1 MFIDKARIFV
11 KSGNG
16 GNGAVSF
23 RREKY
28 VPAGGPDGGDG
39 GNGAS
44 VIFEVDLGLRTLM
57 DFKYQRKYVA
67 EHGEDGS
74 KKRKAGKNGEDLVLK
89 VPPGTIIRDEATGL
103 IIADL
108 KEEGDKA
115 IVARGGRGGKGN
127 QHFANAVR
135 QAPAFARSGSEATGL
150 IIADLKEEGDKAIV
164 ARGGRGGKGNQHF
177 ANAVRQAPAF
187 ARSGSD
193 GVEKWVVLELKMIA
207 DVGLLG
213 FPNVGKSTFL
223 SVVTKAKPKIANY
236 HFTTLTP
243 NLGVVQTKF
252 GDSFV
257 LADIPGL
264 IEGAADGIGL
274 GHDFLRHVE
283 RTKVLIHIVDISG
296 IEGRDALEDFDKIN
310 DELKLYNEKLSTR
323 PQIVVANKMDI
334 LEDETIFED
343 FKNELE
349 GRGYKVFKMS
359 AATRQG
365 IDDVIAYVSELLQ
378 DAEEIELVSEEEM
391 FRPELDEP
399 QDEGLQIEIEDG
411 VYVVTGKS
419 LRRIMY
425 SVNFEDMESLQY
437 FQKAMESQ
445 GVFDRLR
452 EMGIEDGDTVRIYE
466 IEFEFYN

>member
-11 KSGNG
+11 KAGNG
-16 GNGAVSF
+16 GNGAVAF

-39 GNGAS
+39 GHGAS

-57 DFKYQRKYVA
+57 DFKYQKKYLA
-67 EHGEDGS
+67 QAGGDGT
-74 KKRKAGKNGEDLVLK
+74 KGKKAGKNGEDLVLK
-89 VPPGTIIRDEATGL
+89 VPAGTIIRDEATGL
-103 IIADL
+103 VLADL
-108 KEEGDKA
+108 KNEGDKA
-115 IVARGGRGGKGN
+115 VVAKGGRGGKGN
-127 QHFANAVR
+127 QHFANSVR
-135 QAPAFARSGSEATGL
+135 QAPAFAKSGTDG
-150 IIADLKEEGDKAIV
+150 EE
-164 ARGGRGGKGNQHF
+164 R
-177 ANAVRQAPAF
+177 
-187 ARSGSD
+187 
-193 GVEKWVVLELKMIA
+193 WVTLELKMIA

-252 GDSFV
+252 GESFV

-264 IEGAADGIGL
+264 IEGAAEGVGL

-296 IEGRDALEDFDKIN
+296 IEGRDALDDFDKIN
-310 DELKLYNEKLSTR
+310 DELKMYNEKLSTR
-323 PQIVVANKMDI
+323 PQVVVANKYDI
-334 LEDETIFED
+334 LEDESVYED

-365 IDDVIAYVSELLQ
+365 VDDVIAYVSQLLQ
-378 DAEEIELVSEEEM
+378 EAEDIELVTEEEM
-391 FRPELDEP
+391 YKPELDDTSE
-399 QDEGLQIEIEDG
+399 EGLTIEIEDG
-411 VYVVTGKS
+411 VYVVSGKS

-425 SVNFEDMESLQY
+425 SVNFDDMESIQY
-437 FQKAMESQ
+437 FQKAMENE

-452 EMGIEDGDTVRIYE
+452 EMGIEDGDTVKIYE
-466 IEFEFYN
+466 LEFEFYN

>member
-1 MFIDKARIFV
+1 MFIDKAKIFV
-11 KSGNG
+11 KAGNG

-39 GNGAS
+39 GRGAS
-44 VIFEVDLGLRTLM
+44 VIFEVDNDLRTLM

-67 EHGEDGS
+67 TPGGDGS
-74 KKRKAGKNGEDLVLK
+74 KKRQAGKNGEDLVLK
-89 VPPGTIIRDEATGL
+89 VPAGTIIRDEATGK

-108 KEEGDKA
+108 KEEGERA
-115 IVARGGRGGKGN
+115 VVARGGRGGKGN

-135 QAPAFARSGSEATGL
+135 QAPNFAKSGTDG
-150 IIADLKEEGDKAIV
+150 EE
-164 ARGGRGGKGNQHF
+164 R
-177 ANAVRQAPAF
+177 
-187 ARSGSD
+187 
-193 GVEKWVVLELKMIA
+193 WVILELKMIA

-223 SVVTKAKPKIANY
+223 SVVTAAKPKIANY

-243 NLGVVQTKF
+243 NLGVVQTKY

-264 IEGAADGIGL
+264 IEGAAEGVGL

-296 IEGRDALEDFDKIN
+296 LEGRNALEDFDAIN

-323 PQIVVANKMDI
+323 PQVVVANKIDI
-334 LEDETIFED
+334 LEDESVYEEFKTTLED
-343 FKNELE
+343 
-349 GRGYKVFKMS
+349 RGYKVFKMS
-359 AATRQG
+359 AATREG
-365 IDDVIAYVSELLQ
+365 IDDVIAYVSQVLK
-378 DAEEIELVSEEEM
+378 DAEEIELVSEEELYV
-391 FRPELDEP
+391 PELDAIEE
-399 QDEGLQIEIEDG
+399 EGLQVEIEDG
-411 VYVVTGKS
+411 VYVVTGKA

-425 SVNFEDMESLQY
+425 SVNFEDMESIQF

-445 GVFDRLR
+445 GVFDKLR
-452 EMGIEDGDTVRIYE
+452 EMGIEDGDTVKIYE
-466 IEFEFYN
+466 IEFEFYD

>member
-57 DFKYQRKYVA
+57 DFKYQRKYIA

-74 KKRKAGKNGEDLVLK
+74 KKRKAGRNGEDLILK

-103 IIADL
+103 VIADL
-108 KEEGDKA
+108 KEEGD
-115 IVARGGRGGKGN
+115 R
-127 QHFANAVR
+127 AV
-135 QAPAFARSGSEATGL
+135 
-150 IIADLKEEGDKAIV
+150 V

-252 GDSFV
+252 GESFV

-264 IEGAADGIGL
+264 IEGAAEGVGL

-296 IEGRDALEDFDKIN
+296 LEGRDALEDFDKIN

-323 PQIVVANKMDI
+323 PQVVVANKMDI
-334 LEDETIFED
+334 LEDESVFDE

-349 GRGYKVFKMS
+349 KRGYKVFKMS

-365 IDDVIAYVSELLQ
+365 VDDVIAYVSELLRE
-378 DAEEIELVSEEEM
+378 AEEIELVSEEEM
-391 FRPELDEP
+391 FRPELDEQ
-399 QDEGLQIEIEDG
+399 QDEGLQIDIEDG

-425 SVNFEDMESLQY
+425 SVNFDDMESLQY

>member
-74 KKRKAGKNGEDLVLK
+74 KKRKAGRNGEDLILK

-103 IIADL
+103 VIADL
-108 KEEGDKA
+108 KEEGDRA
-115 IVARGGRGGKGN
+115 VVAK
-127 QHFANAVR
+127 
-135 QAPAFARSGSEATGL
+135 
-150 IIADLKEEGDKAIV
+150 
-164 ARGGRGGKGNQHF
+164 GGRGGKGNQHF

-252 GDSFV
+252 GESFV

-264 IEGAADGIGL
+264 IEGAAEGVGL

-296 IEGRDALEDFDKIN
+296 LEGRDALDDFDKIN
-310 DELKLYNEKLSTR
+310 GELKLYNEKLATR
-323 PQIVVANKMDI
+323 PQVVVANKMDI
-334 LEDETIFED
+334 LEDESIFDE

-349 GRGYKVFKMS
+349 KRGYKVFKMS

-365 IDDVIAYVSELLQ
+365 VDDVIAYVSELLRE
-378 DAEEIELVSEEEM
+378 AEEIELVSEEEM
-391 FRPELDEP
+391 FRPELDEV
-399 QDEGLQIEIEDG
+399 QDEGLQIDIEDG

-425 SVNFEDMESLQY
+425 SVNFDDMESLQY
-437 FQKAMESQ
+437 FQKA
-445 GVFDRLR
+445 
-452 EMGIEDGDTVRIYE
+452 I
-466 IEFEFYN
+466 

>member
-11 KSGNG
+11 KSGTG

-74 KKRKAGKNGEDLVLK
+74 KKRKAGRNGEDLILK

-103 IIADL
+103 VIADL
-108 KEEGDKA
+108 KEEGDRA
-115 IVARGGRGGKGN
+115 VVAK
-127 QHFANAVR
+127 
-135 QAPAFARSGSEATGL
+135 
-150 IIADLKEEGDKAIV
+150 
-164 ARGGRGGKGNQHF
+164 GGRGGKGNQHF

-252 GDSFV
+252 GESFV

-264 IEGAADGIGL
+264 IEGAAEGVGL

-296 IEGRDALEDFDKIN
+296 LEGRDALDDFDKIN
-310 DELKLYNEKLSTR
+310 GELKLYNEKLATR
-323 PQIVVANKMDI
+323 PQVVVANKMDI
-334 LEDETIFED
+334 LEDESIFDE

-365 IDDVIAYVSELLQ
+365 VDDVIAYVSELLRE
-378 DAEEIELVSEEEM
+378 AEEIELVSEEEM
-391 FRPELDEP
+391 FRPELDEV
-399 QDEGLQIEIEDG
+399 QDEGLQIDIEDG

-425 SVNFEDMESLQY
+425 SVNFDDMESLQY

>member
-11 KSGNG
+11 KAGNG

-39 GNGAS
+39 GRGAS
-44 VIFEVDLGLRTLM
+44 VIFEVDNDLRTLM

-67 EHGEDGS
+67 TPGGDGS
-74 KKRKAGKNGEDLVLK
+74 KKRQAGKNGEDLVLK
-89 VPPGTIIRDEATGL
+89 VPAGTIIRDEASGK

-108 KEEGDKA
+108 KHEGDRA

-135 QAPAFARSGSEATGL
+135 QAPNFAKSGTDG
-150 IIADLKEEGDKAIV
+150 EE
-164 ARGGRGGKGNQHF
+164 R
-177 ANAVRQAPAF
+177 
-187 ARSGSD
+187 
-193 GVEKWVVLELKMIA
+193 WVILELKMIA

-223 SVVTKAKPKIANY
+223 SVVTAAKPKIANY

-264 IEGAADGIGL
+264 IEGAAEGIGL

-296 IEGRDALEDFDKIN
+296 LEGRNALEDFDAIN
-310 DELKLYNEKLSTR
+310 GELKLYNEKLSTR
-323 PQIVVANKMDI
+323 PQVVVANKIDI
-334 LEDETIFED
+334 LEDESVYEE
-343 FKNELE
+343 FKTTLE
-349 GRGYKVFKMS
+349 ERGYKVFKMS
-359 AATRQG
+359 AATREG
-365 IDDVIAYVSELLQ
+365 IDDVIAYVSQILK
-378 DAEEIELVSEEEM
+378 DAEEIEIVSEEELYV
-391 FRPELDEP
+391 PELDDE
-399 QDEGLQIEIEDG
+399 QEEGLQVEIEDG

-425 SVNFEDMESLQY
+425 SVNFEDMESIQF
-437 FQKAMESQ
+437 FQKTMESQ
-445 GVFDRLR
+445 GVFDKLR
-452 EMGIEDGDTVRIYE
+452 EMGIEDGDTVKIYD

>member
-11 KSGNG
+11 KAGNG

-39 GNGAS
+39 GRGAS
-44 VIFEVDLGLRTLM
+44 VIFEVDNDLRTLM

-67 EHGEDGS
+67 TPGGDGS
-74 KKRKAGKNGEDLVLK
+74 KKRQAGKNGEDLVLK
-89 VPPGTIIRDEATGL
+89 VPAGTIIRDEATNK

-108 KEEGDKA
+108 KHEGDRA
-115 IVARGGRGGKGN
+115 VVARGGRGGKGN

-135 QAPAFARSGSEATGL
+135 QAPNFAKSGTDG
-150 IIADLKEEGDKAIV
+150 EE
-164 ARGGRGGKGNQHF
+164 R
-177 ANAVRQAPAF
+177 
-187 ARSGSD
+187 
-193 GVEKWVVLELKMIA
+193 WVILELKMIA

-223 SVVTKAKPKIANY
+223 SVVTAAKPKIANY

-243 NLGVVQTKF
+243 NLGVVKTKF

-264 IEGAADGIGL
+264 IEGAAEGVGL

-310 DELKLYNEKLSTR
+310 DELKLYNERLSTR
-323 PQIVVANKMDI
+323 PQVVVANKIDI
-334 LEDETIFED
+334 LEDESVFED
-343 FKNELE
+343 FKEALE
-349 GRGYKVFKMS
+349 ERGYKVFKMS
-359 AATRQG
+359 AATREG
-365 IDDVIAYVSELLQ
+365 IDDVIAYVSQILK
-378 DAEEIELVSEEEM
+378 DAEEIEIVSEEELYV
-391 FRPELDEP
+391 PELDDVEE
-399 QDEGLQIEIEDG
+399 EGLNVEIEDG
-411 VYVVTGKS
+411 VYVVTGKA

-425 SVNFEDMESLQY
+425 SVNFEDMESIQF
-437 FQKAMESQ
+437 FQKTMESQ
-445 GVFDRLR
+445 GVFDKLR
-452 EMGIEDGDTVRIYE
+452 EMGIEDGDTVKIYD

>member
-11 KSGNG
+11 KAGNG

-39 GNGAS
+39 GRGAS
-44 VIFEVDLGLRTLM
+44 VIFEVDNDLRTLM

-67 EHGEDGS
+67 TPGGDGS
-74 KKRKAGKNGEDLVLK
+74 KKRQAGKNGEDLVLK
-89 VPPGTIIRDEATGL
+89 VPAGTIIRDEASGK
-103 IIADL
+103 IIANL
-108 KEEGDKA
+108 KHEGDRA
-115 IVARGGRGGKGN
+115 VVARGGRGGKGN

-135 QAPAFARSGSEATGL
+135 QAPNFAKSGTDG
-150 IIADLKEEGDKAIV
+150 EE
-164 ARGGRGGKGNQHF
+164 R
-177 ANAVRQAPAF
+177 
-187 ARSGSD
+187 
-193 GVEKWVVLELKMIA
+193 WVILELKMIA

-223 SVVTKAKPKIANY
+223 SVVTAAKPKIANY

-264 IEGAADGIGL
+264 IEGAAEGIGL

-296 IEGRDALEDFDKIN
+296 LEGRNALEDFDAIN
-310 DELKLYNEKLSTR
+310 GELKLYNEKLSTR
-323 PQIVVANKMDI
+323 PQVVVANKIDI
-334 LEDETIFED
+334 LEDESVYEE
-343 FKNELE
+343 FKTTLE
-349 GRGYKVFKMS
+349 ERGYKVFKMS
-359 AATRQG
+359 AATREG
-365 IDDVIAYVSELLQ
+365 IDDVIAYVSQILK
-378 DAEEIELVSEEEM
+378 DAEEIELVSEEELYV
-391 FRPELDEP
+391 PELDDE
-399 QDEGLQIEIEDG
+399 QEEGLQVEIEDG

-425 SVNFEDMESLQY
+425 SVNFEDMESIQF
-437 FQKAMESQ
+437 FQKTMESQ
-445 GVFDRLR
+445 GVFDKLR
-452 EMGIEDGDTVRIYE
+452 EMGIEDGDTVKIYD

>member
-74 KKRKAGKNGEDLVLK
+74 KKRKAGRNGEDLVLK
-89 VPPGTIIRDEATGL
+89 VPAGTIIRDEATGL
-103 IIADL
+103 IIGDL

-115 IVARGGRGGKGN
+115 VVAK
-127 QHFANAVR
+127 
-135 QAPAFARSGSEATGL
+135 
-150 IIADLKEEGDKAIV
+150 
-164 ARGGRGGKGNQHF
+164 GGRGGKGNQHF

-193 GVEKWVVLELKMIA
+193 GVEKWVILELKMIA

-252 GDSFV
+252 GESFV

-264 IEGAADGIGL
+264 IEGAAEGIGL

-296 IEGRDALEDFDKIN
+296 LEGRDALDDFDKIN
-310 DELKLYNEKLSTR
+310 SELKLYNEKLATR
-323 PQIVVANKMDI
+323 PQVVVANKIDI
-334 LEDETIFED
+334 LEDESVFEK

-349 GRGYKVFKMS
+349 NRGYKVFKIS

-365 IDDVIAYVSELLQ
+365 VDDVINYVSELLQ
-378 DAEEIELVSEEEM
+378 EAEEIELVSEEEM
-391 FRPELDEP
+391 FRPELDEQ
-399 QDEGLQIEIEDG
+399 QDEGLQIDIEDG

-425 SVNFEDMESLQY
+425 SVNFDDMESLQY

-445 GVFDRLR
+445 GVCDRLR
-452 EMGIEDGDTVRIYE
+452 ERGLEDGDTVRIYE

>member
-74 KKRKAGKNGEDLVLK
+74 KKRKAGRNGEDLILK

-103 IIADL
+103 VIADL
-108 KEEGDKA
+108 KEEGDRA
-115 IVARGGRGGKGN
+115 VVAK
-127 QHFANAVR
+127 
-135 QAPAFARSGSEATGL
+135 
-150 IIADLKEEGDKAIV
+150 
-164 ARGGRGGKGNQHF
+164 GGRGGKGNQHF

-252 GDSFV
+252 GESFV

-264 IEGAADGIGL
+264 IEGAAEGVGL

-296 IEGRDALEDFDKIN
+296 LEGRDALDDFDKIN
-310 DELKLYNEKLSTR
+310 GELKLYNEKLATR
-323 PQIVVANKMDI
+323 PQVVVANKMDI
-334 LEDETIFED
+334 LEDESIFDE

-349 GRGYKVFKMS
+349 GRGYNVFKMS

-365 IDDVIAYVSELLQ
+365 VDDVIAYVSELLRE
-378 DAEEIELVSEEEM
+378 AEEIELVSEEEM
-391 FRPELDEP
+391 FRPELDEV
-399 QDEGLQIEIEDG
+399 QDEGLQIDIEDG

-425 SVNFEDMESLQY
+425 SVNFDDMESLQY

-452 EMGIEDGDTVRIYE
+452 EMGIEDGDTVKIYE

>member
-74 KKRKAGKNGEDLVLK
+74 KKRKAGRNGEDLILK

-103 IIADL
+103 VIADL
-108 KEEGDKA
+108 KEEGDRA
-115 IVARGGRGGKGN
+115 VVAK
-127 QHFANAVR
+127 
-135 QAPAFARSGSEATGL
+135 
-150 IIADLKEEGDKAIV
+150 
-164 ARGGRGGKGNQHF
+164 GGRGGKGNQHF

-207 DVGLLG
+207 DVGILG

-252 GDSFV
+252 GESFV

-264 IEGAADGIGL
+264 IEGAAEGIGL

-296 IEGRDALEDFDKIN
+296 LEGRDALDDFDKIN
-310 DELKLYNEKLSTR
+310 GELKLYNEKLATR
-323 PQIVVANKMDI
+323 PQVVVANKMDI
-334 LEDETIFED
+334 LEDESIFDE

-359 AATRQG
+359 AVTRQG
-365 IDDVIAYVSELLQ
+365 VDDVIAYVSELLRE
-378 DAEEIELVSEEEM
+378 AEEIELVSEEEM
-391 FRPELDEP
+391 FRPELDEV
-399 QDEGLQIEIEDG
+399 QDEGLQIDIEDG

-425 SVNFEDMESLQY
+425 SVNFDDMESLQY

>member
-1 MFIDKARIFV
+1 MFIDKAKIFV
-11 KSGNG
+11 KAGNG

-39 GNGAS
+39 GKGAS
-44 VIFEVDLGLRTLM
+44 VIFEVDNDLRTLM

-67 EHGEDGS
+67 TPGGDGS
-74 KKRKAGKNGEDLVLK
+74 KKRQAGNGEDLVLK
-89 VPPGTIIRDEATGL
+89 VPAGTIIRDEATGK

-108 KEEGDKA
+108 KEVGERA
-115 IVARGGRGGKGN
+115 VVARGGRGGKGN

-135 QAPAFARSGSEATGL
+135 QAPNFAKSGTDG
-150 IIADLKEEGDKAIV
+150 EE
-164 ARGGRGGKGNQHF
+164 R
-177 ANAVRQAPAF
+177 
-187 ARSGSD
+187 
-193 GVEKWVVLELKMIA
+193 WVILELKMIA

-223 SVVTKAKPKIANY
+223 SVVTAAKPKIANY

-243 NLGVVQTKF
+243 NLGVVKTKY

-264 IEGAADGIGL
+264 IEGAAEGVGL

-296 IEGRDALEDFDKIN
+296 LEGRNALEDFDAIN

-323 PQIVVANKMDI
+323 PQVVVANKIDI
-334 LEDETIFED
+334 LEDESVYEEFKTTLED
-343 FKNELE
+343 
-349 GRGYKVFKMS
+349 RGYKVFKMS
-359 AATRQG
+359 AATREG
-365 IDDVIAYVSELLQ
+365 IDDVIAYVSQVLK
-378 DAEEIELVSEEEM
+378 DAEEIELVSEEELYV
-391 FRPELDEP
+391 PELDAIEE
-399 QDEGLQIEIEDG
+399 EGLQVEIEDG
-411 VYVVTGKS
+411 VYVVTGKA

-425 SVNFEDMESLQY
+425 SVNFEDMESIQF

-445 GVFDRLR
+445 GVFDKLR
-452 EMGIEDGDTVRIYE
+452 EMGIEDGDTVKIYE
-466 IEFEFYN
+466 IEFEFYD

>member
-11 KSGNG
+11 KAGNG
-16 GNGAVSF
+16 GNGSVAF
-23 RREKY
+23 RKEKY

-74 KKRKAGKNGEDLVLK
+74 KKRKAGRNGEDLILK

-103 IIADL
+103 VIADL
-108 KEEGDKA
+108 KEEGDRA
-115 IVARGGRGGKGN
+115 VVAK
-127 QHFANAVR
+127 
-135 QAPAFARSGSEATGL
+135 
-150 IIADLKEEGDKAIV
+150 
-164 ARGGRGGKGNQHF
+164 GGRGGKGNQHF

-252 GDSFV
+252 GESFV

-264 IEGAADGIGL
+264 IEGAAEGVGL

-296 IEGRDALEDFDKIN
+296 LEGRDALDDFDKIN
-310 DELKLYNEKLSTR
+310 GELKLYNEKLATR
-323 PQIVVANKMDI
+323 PQVVVANKMDI
-334 LEDETIFED
+334 LEDESIFDE

-365 IDDVIAYVSELLQ
+365 VDDVIAYVSELLRE
-378 DAEEIELVSEEEM
+378 AEEIELVSEEEM
-391 FRPELDEP
+391 FRPELDEV
-399 QDEGLQIEIEDG
+399 QDEGLQIDIEDG

-425 SVNFEDMESLQY
+425 SVNFDDMESLQY

>member
-74 KKRKAGKNGEDLVLK
+74 KKRKAGRNGEDLILK

-103 IIADL
+103 VIADL
-108 KEEGDKA
+108 KEEGDRA
-115 IVARGGRGGKGN
+115 VVAK
-127 QHFANAVR
+127 
-135 QAPAFARSGSEATGL
+135 
-150 IIADLKEEGDKAIV
+150 
-164 ARGGRGGKGNQHF
+164 GGRGGKGNQHF

-252 GDSFV
+252 GESFV

-264 IEGAADGIGL
+264 IEGAAEGVGL

-296 IEGRDALEDFDKIN
+296 LEGRDSLDDFDKIN
-310 DELKLYNEKLSTR
+310 GELKLYNEKLATR
-323 PQIVVANKMDI
+323 PQVVVANKMDI
-334 LEDETIFED
+334 LEDESIFEE

-365 IDDVIAYVSELLQ
+365 VDDVIAYVSELLRE
-378 DAEEIELVSEEEM
+378 AEEIELVSEEEM
-391 FRPELDEP
+391 FRPELDEV
-399 QDEGLQIEIEDG
+399 QDEGLQIDIEDG

-425 SVNFEDMESLQY
+425 SVNFDDMESLQY

>member
-74 KKRKAGKNGEDLVLK
+74 KKRKAGRNGEDLILK

-103 IIADL
+103 VIADL
-108 KEEGDKA
+108 KEEGDRA
-115 IVARGGRGGKGN
+115 VVAK
-127 QHFANAVR
+127 
-135 QAPAFARSGSEATGL
+135 
-150 IIADLKEEGDKAIV
+150 
-164 ARGGRGGKGNQHF
+164 GGRGGKGNQHF

-236 HFTTLTP
+236 HLTTLTP

-252 GDSFV
+252 GESFV

-264 IEGAADGIGL
+264 IEGAAEGVGL

-296 IEGRDALEDFDKIN
+296 LEGRDALDDFDKIN
-310 DELKLYNEKLSTR
+310 GELKLYNEKLATR
-323 PQIVVANKMDI
+323 PQVVVANKMDI
-334 LEDETIFED
+334 LEDESIFDE

-365 IDDVIAYVSELLQ
+365 VDDVIAYVSELLRE
-378 DAEEIELVSEEEM
+378 AEEIELVSEEEM
-391 FRPELDEP
+391 FRPELDEV
-399 QDEGLQIEIEDG
+399 QDEGLQIDIEDG

-425 SVNFEDMESLQY
+425 SVNFDDMESLQY

-445 GVFDRLR
+445 GVFDKLR

>member
-74 KKRKAGKNGEDLVLK
+74 KKRKAGRNGEDLILK

-103 IIADL
+103 VIADL
-108 KEEGDKA
+108 KEEGDRA
-115 IVARGGRGGKGN
+115 VVAK
-127 QHFANAVR
+127 
-135 QAPAFARSGSEATGL
+135 
-150 IIADLKEEGDKAIV
+150 
-164 ARGGRGGKGNQHF
+164 GGRGGKGNQHF

-264 IEGAADGIGL
+264 IEGAAEGVGL

-296 IEGRDALEDFDKIN
+296 LEDRDALEDFDKIN
-310 DELKLYNEKLSTR
+310 DELKLYNEKLATR
-323 PQIVVANKMDI
+323 PQVVVANKMDI
-334 LEDETIFED
+334 LEDESIFEE
-343 FKNELE
+343 FKNELKD
-349 GRGYKVFKMS
+349 RGYKVFKMS

-365 IDDVIAYVSELLQ
+365 VDDVIAYVSELLKE
-378 DAEEIELVSEEEM
+378 AEEIELVSEEEM
-391 FRPELDEP
+391 FRPELDEQ
-399 QDEGLQIEIEDG
+399 QDEGLQIDIEDG

-425 SVNFEDMESLQY
+425 SVNFDDMESLQY

>member
-1 MFIDKARIFV
+1 MFIDKAKIFV
-11 KSGNG
+11 KAGNG

-39 GNGAS
+39 GRGAS
-44 VIFEVDLGLRTLM
+44 VIFEVDNDLRTLM

-67 EHGEDGS
+67 TPGGDGS
-74 KKRKAGKNGEDLVLK
+74 KKRQAGKNGEDLVLK
-89 VPPGTIIRDEATGL
+89 VPAGTIIRDEASGK

-108 KEEGDKA
+108 KEEGERA
-115 IVARGGRGGKGN
+115 VVARGGRGGKGN

-135 QAPAFARSGSEATGL
+135 QAPNFAKSGTDG
-150 IIADLKEEGDKAIV
+150 EE
-164 ARGGRGGKGNQHF
+164 R
-177 ANAVRQAPAF
+177 
-187 ARSGSD
+187 
-193 GVEKWVVLELKMIA
+193 WVILELKMIA

-223 SVVTKAKPKIANY
+223 SVVTAAKPKIANY

-243 NLGVVQTKF
+243 NLGVVKTKY

-264 IEGAADGIGL
+264 IEGAAEGVGL

-296 IEGRDALEDFDKIN
+296 LEGRNALEDFDAIN

-323 PQIVVANKMDI
+323 PQVVVANKIDI
-334 LEDETIFED
+334 LEDESVYEE
-343 FKNELE
+343 FKNTLE
-349 GRGYKVFKMS
+349 DRGYKVFKMS
-359 AATRQG
+359 AATREG
-365 IDDVIAYVSELLQ
+365 IDDVIAYVSQVLK
-378 DAEEIELVSEEEM
+378 DAEEIELVSEEELYV
-391 FRPELDEP
+391 PELDAIEE
-399 QDEGLQIEIEDG
+399 EGLQVEIEDG
-411 VYVVTGKS
+411 VYVVTGKA

-425 SVNFEDMESLQY
+425 SVNFEDMESIQF

-445 GVFDRLR
+445 GVFDKLR
-452 EMGIEDGDTVRIYE
+452 EMGIEDGDTVKIYE
-466 IEFEFYN
+466 IEFEFYD

>member
-1 MFIDKARIFV
+1 
-11 KSGNG
+11 
-16 GNGAVSF
+16 
-23 RREKY
+23 
-28 VPAGGPDGGDG
+28 
-39 GNGAS
+39 
-44 VIFEVDLGLRTLM
+44 
-57 DFKYQRKYVA
+57 
-67 EHGEDGS
+67 
-74 KKRKAGKNGEDLVLK
+74 
-89 VPPGTIIRDEATGL
+89 
-103 IIADL
+103 
-108 KEEGDKA
+108 
-115 IVARGGRGGKGN
+115 
-127 QHFANAVR
+127 
-135 QAPAFARSGSEATGL
+135 
-150 IIADLKEEGDKAIV
+150 
-164 ARGGRGGKGNQHF
+164 
-177 ANAVRQAPAF
+177 
-187 ARSGSD
+187 
-193 GVEKWVVLELKMIA
+193 MIA

-252 GDSFV
+252 GESFV

-264 IEGAADGIGL
+264 IEGAAEGIGL

-296 IEGRDALEDFDKIN
+296 LEGRDALDDFDKIN
-310 DELKLYNEKLSTR
+310 GELKLYNEKLSTR
-323 PQIVVANKMDI
+323 PQVVVANKIDI
-334 LEDETIFED
+334 LEDESVFEE

-365 IDDVIAYVSELLQ
+365 VDDVIAYVSELLQ
-378 DAEEIELVSEEEM
+378 NAEEIELVSEEEM
-391 FRPELDEP
+391 FRPELDEV

-411 VYVVTGKS
+411 VYVVSGKS

-425 SVNFEDMESLQY
+425 SVNFEDMESIQY

>member
-11 KSGNG
+11 KAGNG
-16 GNGAVSF
+16 GNGAVAF
-23 RREKY
+23 RKEKY

-57 DFKYQRKYVA
+57 DFKYQRKYHA
-67 EHGEDGS
+67 EPGGDGT
-74 KKRKAGKNGEDLVLK
+74 KGKRAGKNGEDLVLK
-89 VPPGTIIRDEATGL
+89 VPAGTVIKDEATGL
-103 IIADL
+103 ILADL
-108 KEEGDKA
+108 KEEGDRA
-115 IVARGGRGGKGN
+115 IIAKGGRGGKGN
-127 QHFANAVR
+127 QHFANSVR
-135 QAPAFARSGSEATGL
+135 QAPAFAKSGT
-150 IIADLKEEGDKAIV
+150 
-164 ARGGRGGKGNQHF
+164 
-177 ANAVRQAPAF
+177 
-187 ARSGSD
+187 D
-193 GVEKWVVLELKMIA
+193 GQERWVVLELKMIA

-252 GDSFV
+252 GESFV

-264 IEGAADGIGL
+264 IEGAAEGIGL

-310 DELKLYNEKLSTR
+310 DELRLYNERLSTR
-323 PQIVVANKMDI
+323 PQVVVANKADI
-334 LEDETIFED
+334 LEDESIFED

-349 GRGYKVFKMS
+349 SRGYKVFKMS

-365 IDDVIAYVSELLQ
+365 VDEVIAYVTQLLQ
-378 DAEEIELVSEEEM
+378 EVEDVELVTEEEM
-391 FRPELDEP
+391 YRPELDVQEE
-399 QDEGLQIEIEDG
+399 EGLTIEVDEDG
-411 VYVVTGKS
+411 VYVVEGKA

-425 SVNFEDMESLQY
+425 SVNFDDMESLQY

-445 GVFDRLR
+445 GVFDQLR

-466 IEFEFYN
+466 LEFEFYN

>member
-11 KSGNG
+11 KS

-74 KKRKAGKNGEDLVLK
+74 KKRKAGRNGEDLILK

-103 IIADL
+103 VIADL
-108 KEEGDKA
+108 KEEGDRA
-115 IVARGGRGGKGN
+115 VVAK
-127 QHFANAVR
+127 
-135 QAPAFARSGSEATGL
+135 
-150 IIADLKEEGDKAIV
+150 
-164 ARGGRGGKGNQHF
+164 GGRGGKGNQHF

-252 GDSFV
+252 GESFV

-264 IEGAADGIGL
+264 IEGAAEGVGL

-296 IEGRDALEDFDKIN
+296 LEGRDALDDFDKIN
-310 DELKLYNEKLSTR
+310 GELKLYNEKLATR
-323 PQIVVANKMDI
+323 PQVVVANKMDI
-334 LEDETIFED
+334 LEDESIFDE

-365 IDDVIAYVSELLQ
+365 VDDVIAYVSELLRE
-378 DAEEIELVSEEEM
+378 AEEIELVSEEEM
-391 FRPELDEP
+391 FRPELDEV
-399 QDEGLQIEIEDG
+399 QDEGLQIDIEDG

-425 SVNFEDMESLQY
+425 SVNFDDMESLQY

>member
-74 KKRKAGKNGEDLVLK
+74 KKRKAGRNGEDLILK

-103 IIADL
+103 VIADL
-108 KEEGDKA
+108 KEEGDRA
-115 IVARGGRGGKGN
+115 VVAK
-127 QHFANAVR
+127 
-135 QAPAFARSGSEATGL
+135 
-150 IIADLKEEGDKAIV
+150 
-164 ARGGRGGKGNQHF
+164 GGRGGKGNQHF

-252 GDSFV
+252 GESFV

-264 IEGAADGIGL
+264 IEGAAEGVGL

-296 IEGRDALEDFDKIN
+296 LEGRDALDDFDKIN
-310 DELKLYNEKLSTR
+310 GELKLYNEKL
-323 PQIVVANKMDI
+323 
-334 LEDETIFED
+334 
-343 FKNELE
+343 
-349 GRGYKVFKMS
+349 
-359 AATRQG
+359 ATRC
-365 IDDVIAYVSELLQ
+365 SC
-378 DAEEIELVSEEEM
+378 
-391 FRPELDEP
+391 
-399 QDEGLQIEIEDG
+399 
-411 VYVVTGKS
+411 
-419 LRRIMY
+419 
-425 SVNFEDMESLQY
+425 
-437 FQKAMESQ
+437 
-445 GVFDRLR
+445 
-452 EMGIEDGDTVRIYE
+452 
-466 IEFEFYN
+466 

>member
-74 KKRKAGKNGEDLVLK
+74 KKRKAGRNGEDLILK

-103 IIADL
+103 VIADL
-108 KEEGDKA
+108 KEEGDRA
-115 IVARGGRGGKGN
+115 VVAK
-127 QHFANAVR
+127 
-135 QAPAFARSGSEATGL
+135 
-150 IIADLKEEGDKAIV
+150 
-164 ARGGRGGKGNQHF
+164 GGRGGKGNQHF

-252 GDSFV
+252 GESFV

-264 IEGAADGIGL
+264 IEGAAEGVGL

-296 IEGRDALEDFDKIN
+296 LEGRDALDDFDKIN
-310 DELKLYNEKLSTR
+310 GELKLYNEKLATR
-323 PQIVVANKMDI
+323 PQVVVANKMDI
-334 LEDETIFED
+334 LEDESIFDE
-343 FKNELE
+343 FKNDLE

-365 IDDVIAYVSELLQ
+365 VDDVIAYVSELLRE
-378 DAEEIELVSEEEM
+378 AEEIELVSEEEM
-391 FRPELDEP
+391 FRPELDEV
-399 QDEGLQIEIEDG
+399 QDEGLQIDIEDG

-425 SVNFEDMESLQY
+425 SVNFDDMESLQY